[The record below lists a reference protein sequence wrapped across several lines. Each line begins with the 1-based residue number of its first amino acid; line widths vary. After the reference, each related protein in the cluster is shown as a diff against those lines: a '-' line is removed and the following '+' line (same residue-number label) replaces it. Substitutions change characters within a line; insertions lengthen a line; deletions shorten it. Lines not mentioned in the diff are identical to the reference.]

1 MYWIVDDFVNPERP
15 MYIYKSG
22 NNISA
27 TSSIGKA
34 FKIEDET
41 KATNIMNSLPK
52 VLRKN
57 HAWEVRKCSND
68 ECNEIGDNFEGI
80 ESVSFES
87 YENILSKTKTTTTQM
102 SALLYS
108 QKQALKSHVV
118 EYQTLLKMLS
128 DIDKQLSDIDHF
140 IEFNKFSASRGYK
153 MLAMR
158 QEKLKQ
164 RREIKDSIFI
174 YQQFLSITDQSKI
187 NNAISSI
194 EGLGGREYAPRTN
207 LYEELKYI

>member
-22 NNISA
+22 NNMSA

-68 ECNEIGDNFEGI
+68 EYNEIGDNFEGI

-118 EYQTLLKMLS
+118 EYQTLLKMMPYVQIEKASFMSEVSLEAHCKVELF
-128 DIDKQLSDIDHF
+128 KQISKD
-140 IEFNKFSASRGYK
+140 AYTYK
-153 MLAMR
+153 MGDIGL
-158 QEKLKQ
+158 QEIGVFPI
-164 RREIKDSIFI
+164 EILIDTS
-174 YQQFLSITDQSKI
+174 
-187 NNAISSI
+187 N
-194 EGLGGREYAPRTN
+194 E
-207 LYEELKYI
+207 

>member
-1 MYWIVDDFVNPERP
+1 MYLIVDDFVNPDRP

-22 NNISA
+22 NNMSA
-27 TSSIGKA
+27 TVSIEKA
-34 FKIEDET
+34 FQINDEV

-57 HAWEVRKCSND
+57 HAWEVKEYPDNEQND
-68 ECNEIGDNFEGI
+68 NTVNLDSI
-80 ESVSFES
+80 ESIPFES

-128 DIDKQLSDIDHF
+128 DIDKQLSDMDHF

-153 MLAMR
+153 MLALR

-164 RREIKDSIFI
+164 RRDIKDSIFI

>member
-1 MYWIVDDFVNPERP
+1 MYLIVDDFVNPDRP

-22 NNISA
+22 NNMSA
-27 TSSIGKA
+27 TVSIEKA
-34 FKIEDET
+34 FQINDEV

-57 HAWEVRKCSND
+57 HAWEVKEYPD
-68 ECNEIGDNFEGI
+68 NEQKDNTVDLDSI
-80 ESVSFES
+80 ESIPFES

-128 DIDKQLSDIDHF
+128 DIDKQLSDMDHF

-153 MLAMR
+153 MLALR

-164 RREIKDSIFI
+164 RRDIKDSIFI

>member
-22 NNISA
+22 NNMSA
-27 TSSIGKA
+27 TVTVEKA
-34 FKIEDET
+34 FMIEDEQ

-57 HAWEVRKCSND
+57 HAWEVRKCPYQQD
-68 ECNEIGDNFEGI
+68 EDSVDLNEI
-80 ESVSFES
+80 ESVPFES
-87 YENILSKTKTTTTQM
+87 YENILQKTKLTTSQM
-102 SALLYS
+102 SAQLYA
-108 QKQALKSHVV
+108 QKQELKSHKE

-128 DIDKQLSDIDHF
+128 DIDKQLSDMDHF

-158 QEKLKQ
+158 QQKLKQ
-164 RREIKDSIFI
+164 RRDIKDSIFI
-174 YQQFLSITDQSKI
+174 YQQFISITDQSKI
-187 NNAISSI
+187 SNAISSI
-194 EGLGGREYAPRTN
+194 EGLGGRSYAPRTN